1 MQINRLAATFGRLER
16 DSLELAPGLN
26 VIEAPNESGKST
38 WTAFLRV
45 MLYGLNTRDRSPAAD
60 KRRYLPWSGS
70 AMKGTLELTT
80 PYGDVTVLR
89 HTSQASSPMGAFS
102 AVHTGTAE
110 PVDWLTAAGCGE
122 TLLGVPQDVFER
134 TAYIR
139 QSGIAVEQSKALE
152 QRITSLITTG
162 EEDTS
167 FSGAAEHLRRQLNVR
182 RHNKTG
188 LIPQTEQEIR
198 DLRLTLSDID
208 ALSQSAAQDQK
219 ELEAIQARVL
229 ETDRLLTRH
238 DAADQADILRNVE
251 SARLDVASAHD
262 RVKTLESASRS
273 LPTRPELETLQGRI
287 DALSSINWTVEEA
300 RSRLDFA
307 AHSLREAED
316 ALEAHPC
323 AGMTPAE
330 AAEAPVDAGTKPTLP
345 RWLIPAAALAGLLL
359 GGAAA
364 FLTYFWLAAGGTPG
378 AMVPIAAGTG
388 CALGLCA
395 LITIISTSRL
405 RKRQQAWDMNRAQM
419 IRQRDEAAAEYV
431 PLYEAAEKAMAN
443 YQNAQGAWEAVS
455 LSAKANLDAVLNQL
469 RAFRPMVRDL
479 DEACRALDLAFE
491 MRGELDLAIHQE
503 EELRHRWEALRDAA
517 PPIPNEP
524 AQRPELTREQLRL
537 QRAELLEEDG
547 TVRRRLHTTLGRI
560 QALGDP
566 QELRLQLQILEERRG
581 RLQREYDAAA
591 LAAEALFTANS
602 ALQARFS
609 PALGE
614 YAAGIFTKLTGG
626 KYNKVTL
633 DRAMTPSVQEM
644 GEIVPHE
651 GAQLS
656 QGTIDQLYL
665 AVRLALCDMA
675 LPEENAVPIVLD
687 DALVNFDDQ
696 RMAAA
701 LDYLLETAQRRQI
714 LLFTCQRREGDYLNW
729 AYPEQFR
736 HIKL

>member
-1 MQINRLAATFGRLER
+1 MQINRLAATFGRLEH
-16 DSLELAPGLN
+16 DSLELSPGLN

-70 AMKGTLELTT
+70 AMEGSLELTT
-80 PYGDVTVLR
+80 PNGDLTIIR
-89 HTSQASSPMGAFS
+89 RTGRTGSPMGAFS
-102 AVHTGTAE
+102 AVYTGTAE

-122 TLLGVPQDVFER
+122 SLLGVPQDVFER

-139 QSGIAVEQSKALE
+139 QTGIAVNQSKALE

-162 EEDTS
+162 EEDAS
-167 FSGAAEHLRRQLNVR
+167 FSGAAEQLRRQLNVR

-188 LIPQTEQEIR
+188 LIPQAEQEIR
-198 DLRLTLSDID
+198 DLRRTLSDIGE
-208 ALSQSAAQDQK
+208 LTQSAAQDQQ
-219 ELEAIQARVL
+219 ELEVIQARIL
-229 ETDRLLTRH
+229 ETDKLLARH
-238 DAADQADILRNVE
+238 DAADQADILRGVE

-262 RVKTLESASRS
+262 RVKTLESGSRA
-273 LPTRPELETLQGRI
+273 LPTRPELESLQGRI
-287 DALSSINWTVEEA
+287 DALASINWAVEEA
-300 RSRLDFA
+300 RGRLDSA
-307 AHSLREAED
+307 SRSLRDAEA

-323 AGMTPAE
+323 AGLTPAE
-330 AAEAPVDAGTKPTLP
+330 AAEAPVDAGIRPRMP

-359 GGAAA
+359 GGAVA
-364 FLTYFWLAAGGTPG
+364 FSTQLWLAAVGS
-378 AMVPIAAGTG
+378 
-388 CALGLCA
+388 ALGLFGFLA
-395 LITIISTSRL
+395 VVSTMRL
-405 RKRQQAWDMNRAQM
+405 RKQQQAWDANRAQL
-419 IRQRDEAAAEYV
+419 IRRRDEAAEEYV
-431 PLYEAAEKAMAN
+431 PLYEAAEKALAN

-517 PPIPNEP
+517 PPIPREP
-524 AQRPELTREQLRL
+524 AQRPEQTREQLRL
-537 QRAELLEEDG
+537 QRAGLLEEDG
-547 TVRRRLHTTLGRI
+547 AVRRRLHTTLGRI

-566 QELRLQLQILEERRG
+566 QELRLQLQALEERRG
-581 RLQREYDAAA
+581 QLQREYDAAA
-591 LAAEALFTANS
+591 MAAEALFTANS
-602 ALQARFS
+602 ALQTRFS

-614 YAAGIFTKLTGG
+614 YAADIFTKLTGG

-633 DRAMTPSVQEM
+633 DRTMTPSVQEA
-644 GEIVPHE
+644 GQILPHE
-651 GAQLS
+651 GTQLS

-665 AVRLALCDMA
+665 AVRLALCDMV
-675 LPEENAVPIVLD
+675 LPEENAVPILLD

-701 LDYLLETAQRRQI
+701 LDYLLEAAERRQI

-729 AYPEQFR
+729 AYPERFH